1 MKLPTL
7 KYKLS
12 LTAIAIASALSTVT
26 TFNSVQAQTQ
36 KGFKCDIDSGVP
48 TTMYLNSQGTKEPWI
63 QWVSD
68 HFSGAS
74 WTPLSRCKA
83 VSERLEEYRREG
95 KLKYVT
101 LGMENQQRVICVASY
116 DDGPCEG
123 TIYTLKPG
131 QDGVAAL
138 NNLFAWGSGQENLES
153 SYETVGVPYI
163 NVEDRLGNE
172 SSN

>member
-1 MKLPTL
+1 MKLSTL
-7 KYKLS
+7 KYS
-12 LTAIAIASALSTVT
+12 LKASAIATVSSLATFSSWNIA
-26 TFNSVQAQTQ
+26 QAQTQ
-36 KGFKCDIDSGVP
+36 KGFECNIDSGVP
-48 TTMYLNSQGTKEPWI
+48 TTIYQNSQGTKEPWI

-68 HFSGAS
+68 HFAGAN

-83 VSERLEEYRREG
+83 VSMRLEEYRRQG

-101 LGMENQQRVICVASY
+101 LGVENDQQVICVASY
-116 DDGPCEG
+116 DNGPCEG
-123 TIYTLKPG
+123 TVYTLKPG

-163 NVEDRLGNE
+163 NVGSKLNSEQN
-172 SSN
+172 N